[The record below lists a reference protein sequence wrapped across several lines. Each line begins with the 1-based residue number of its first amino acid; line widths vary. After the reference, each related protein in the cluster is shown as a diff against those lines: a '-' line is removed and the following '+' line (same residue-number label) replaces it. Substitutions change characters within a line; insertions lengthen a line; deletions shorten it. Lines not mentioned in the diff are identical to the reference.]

1 MGIYYTRGYFH
12 IQLTSNP
19 IFLDF
24 IFYFY
29 FYFLIYFL
37 MSMLETR
44 FFYSIL
50 SKVII
55 YLFYSVFTLES
66 LAFESFEHK

>member
-29 FYFLIYFL
+29 FLIYFL
-37 MSMLETR
+37 MFMLETR

-55 YLFYSVFTLES
+55 YLFYNVFTLES
-66 LAFESFEHK
+66 LAFETFEQK